1 MTDIIGTEPLNIDDD
16 KRDLTN
22 AMLRGARGKCP
33 SCGEGKVFS
42 SYLKVNDH
50 CPKCD
55 EALYHHRAD
64 DAPPYLTIF
73 VLGHII
79 VPLMLMVETSYTPPM
94 WVHWSIWPA
103 MAIILSLAL
112 LPLIKGAFVN
122 LQWALR
128 LHGFNE
134 AGDSLD
140 PASYNDAPNA
150 D

>member
-1 MTDIIGTEPLNIDDD
+1 MTDVISDDQVGFD
-16 KRDLTN
+16 SGKRKLLP

-33 SCGEGKVFS
+33 SCGEGKIFS
-42 SYLKVNDH
+42 GYLKINDH
-50 CPKCD
+50 CPHCG

-73 VLGHII
+73 VLGHIL
-79 VPLMLMVETSYTPPM
+79 VPLMLMVERGYTPPM
-94 WVHWSIWPA
+94 WVHWVTWPT
-103 MAIILSLAL
+103 LAVVLTLVL

-128 LHGFNE
+128 LHGFSE

-140 PASYNDAPNA
+140 PASYD
-150 D
+150 DR